1 MLKLR
6 KPQVSK
12 VPQQLPQQHQAIA
25 TTEVEVPEE
34 SAAEALDTNVQ
45 VIYGAS
51 VQMLPLAGQALSAAR
66 PLLEMILRANPRSPI
81 VVNGRQVPAN
91 YVITG
96 GDIVEIV
103 HHAGEKGAAHG
114 LAY

>member
-12 VPQQLPQQHQAIA
+12 TPQQQPVIA
-25 TTEVEVPEE
+25 TTDVKVPEE
-34 SAAEALDTNVQ
+34 SAAETLDSNVQ

-51 VQMLPLAGQALSAAR
+51 VQTLPLVGQALSAAR

-91 YVITG
+91 YVITRA
-96 GDIVEIV
+96 DVIEVV
-103 HHAGEKGAAHG
+103 HQAGEKGAAHG
-114 LAY
+114 PAY